1 LFEHCSWKAILIMNN
16 KQILGRLYND
26 YTKKFLSK
34 IIIAAFFSI
43 LIAGSTSSIAWLL
56 DPAIKKIFIEKNQT
70 LIFIIP
76 ILIIVAFTTKG
87 ISLYIAKTT
96 MIGVGE
102 EVKKM
107 LQEDMLKSF
116 IQADTQFIENKHTGK
131 YISNLTF
138 DVSMITNLLTNSL
151 LNLFKDGLTLIGL
164 LFVMFYQNW
173 KLALVAMIMIPL
185 ASVMARSLG
194 KRVRKVTT
202 EATEKSG
209 LLTTYLIEIFKNH
222 KLIKIFQTEEYEN
235 NRAKK
240 YIDELKEKSKKIAI
254 IFVRATPIMET
265 LTGIMIAILIF
276 YSGKLILNNEI
287 DISSFFSFLAAMMLA
302 YQPVRSLATLNIG
315 VNQGIAAAKRILP
328 IVDNENKITD
338 KNDDKAL
345 QLSKGTIEFKEVSFK
360 YNKNIQGPI
369 LKSVNL
375 TIEGGKMTALVGHSG
390 AGKSTIMNLI
400 PRFYDRIDG
409 DIIVD
414 GSSIY
419 KAKIK
424 SLRKNISLVSQDTT
438 LFDDT
443 IKNNI
448 AYANQNVKEQDI
460 FEAAKLSF
468 AEEFIN
474 KLPDRYDTIIGENG
488 VRLSGGEKQRLS
500 IARAMLKDSKIILLD
515 EATSSL
521 DAETENKIQ
530 KAINFLIKDRTTL
543 VIAHRLSTILNS
555 DKIYVVDNGSIVDE
569 GKHDELIKN
578 SKIYKNFYEK
588 QLRKD

>member
-1 LFEHCSWKAILIMNN
+1 MFEHCSWKAILIMNN

-43 LIAGSTSSIAWLL
+43 LVAGSTSSIAWLL

-240 YIDELKEKSKKIAI
+240 YIDELKEKSKKIGI

-360 YNKNIQGPI
+360 YNKNTQGPI

-409 DIIVD
+409 DIIID